1 MFIAPNNRLN
11 ASLIRT
17 ANQIKKQLRAGLT
30 LCALVLALYVYVFE
44 QDPSSPAP
52 ARETPDLATEI
63 PSLIDGRQVES
74 AGTVVRI
81 LSDDNHGSRHQR
93 FILELAN
100 GQTLLIA
107 HNIDLA
113 PRINNIDVGDIVA
126 FYGQYESNDRGGV
139 VHWTHH
145 DPQGQHVGGWLRH
158 QGKVYE

>member
-1 MFIAPNNRLN
+1 MAIHINKKLRAAL
-11 ASLIRT
+11 SLI
-17 ANQIKKQLRAGLT
+17 AIVF
-30 LCALVLALYVYVFE
+30 ALIVYVFE
-44 QDPSSPAP
+44 QDPLATTST
-52 ARETPDLATEI
+52 REVSDLATEI
-63 PSLIDGRQVES
+63 PNLVDGGQVES

-81 LSDDNHGSRHQR
+81 LADDNDGSRHQR

-126 FYGQYESNDRGGV
+126 FYGQFESNDRGGV

-145 DPQGQHVGGWLRH
+145 DPQRQHVGGWLKH
-158 QGKVYE
+158 QGKVYQ